1 MPQASSSEPPVN
13 APIALRMN
21 APTRS
26 SRRWRAALAAL
37 ALGLVAALALAR
49 TEAPKPVAEL
59 KPTAIQQQAAT
70 WAARFLTRF
79 HYRRVPLDDAMSA
92 EIWKRYL
99 DALDGERLFLTA
111 ADVESFRKWEHA
123 LDDAIYDTDLEPPF
137 AIFRTFLAR
146 VSERA
151 DHAISLL
158 DAGFDFTVDESLSLD
173 RRDAPWAADRAEL
186 DELWR
191 KRVKNDWLR
200 LRLTGQSDEQIRA
213 TLARRYRNFRERWH
227 EVDANDVFQTFMN
240 AYASAIEP
248 HTSYMSPRASEVF
261 EQQMRLSLEGI
272 GAVLS
277 RVDDYTVVRSVVRG
291 GPAQRS
297 GEIKPGDRIVGVGQG
312 KDGPVKDVIGWRV
325 DDVVALI
332 RGPKGTTV
340 VLDLLPAD
348 APIDVKPKRVTLVRE
363 QVRLEQQAAR
373 KDLIEVPTADG
384 TRRIGLITLPTFY
397 HDFEGQ
403 RRGDPNYRSSTRDVA
418 RLIGQLK
425 QEGIDGLIVDLRDNG
440 GGSLAE
446 ATQLTGL
453 FIDRGPVVQVRDAN
467 GRVTIESDRERGV
480 VWDGPLAVLVNR
492 TSASASEIFAAAMQD
507 YGRALVI
514 GQNTYGKGTVQNLI
528 DLDQLGE
535 NDMPRFGQVKLT
547 VAQFFRVNGGST
559 QHRGV
564 EPDIVFPSLID
575 PTQWGES
582 AIDNA
587 LPWTEIAP
595 VAIERRGEFGPLIP
609 LLEKRH
615 ERRVASDAEFQFLL
629 EDVRLAEE
637 RRANRTLSL
646 LESRRKAER
655 DAEVARIAARRAARE
670 AAIGQTAAARAAAAA
685 RAERESRLDDGLT
698 ADERP
703 IDGRDEDAPEPP
715 DVLAIEAANILADAI
730 DLLRSDAA
738 LAAKVKAF
746 RIAERPAA
754 PN

>member
-1 MPQASSSEPPVN
+1 
-13 APIALRMN
+13 MN
-21 APTRS
+21 LPTCHSTRVTT
-26 SRRWRAALAAL
+26 AFVV
-37 ALGLVAALALAR
+37 VAFAFATGLALAR
-49 TEAPKPVAEL
+49 TQAPKPVAEL
-59 KPTAIQQQAAT
+59 KPTAAQQQAAT

-79 HYRRVPLDDAMSA
+79 HYKRVPLDDAMSA
-92 EIWKRYL
+92 EILKRYL
-99 DALDGERLFLTA
+99 EALDGEKLFFTR
-111 ADVESFRKWEHA
+111 ADIDGFKRWETA
-123 LDDAIYDTDLEPPF
+123 LDDAIYDTNLEPAF
-137 AIFRTFLAR
+137 AIFRTFLER

-151 DHAISLL
+151 NYSISLL
-158 DAGFDFTVDESLSLD
+158 DAGFDFTIDENLPLD
-173 RRDAPWAADRAEL
+173 RKDATWAADRAEL
-186 DELWR
+186 DEIWR

-200 LRLTGQSDEQIRA
+200 LRLNGQSDEQIRA
-213 TLARRYRNFRERWH
+213 TLSRRYRNFRERWH

-312 KDGPVKDVIGWRV
+312 AGGPVKDVIGWRV

-340 VLDLLPAD
+340 VLDVLPAD
-348 APIDVKPKRVTLVRE
+348 APIDAKPKRVSIVRE
-363 QVRLEQQAAR
+363 QVKLEQQAAR
-373 KDLIEVPTADG
+373 KDLIEVPSESG

-403 RRGDPNYRSSTRDVA
+403 RRGDPDYRSSTRDVA
-418 RLIGQLK
+418 RLIGELK
-425 QEGIDGLIVDLRDNG
+425 REGIDGLIIDLRDNG

-446 ATQLTGL
+446 ATQLAGL
-453 FIDRGPVVQVRDAN
+453 FIDRGPVVQVRDAQ
-467 GRVTIESDRERGV
+467 GRVQIESDRDRGV
-480 VWDGPLAVLVNR
+480 AWDGPLAVLVNR

-507 YGRALVI
+507 YGRALII

-528 DLDQLGE
+528 DLDQVAE
-535 NDMPRFGQVKLT
+535 NDSPKFGQVKLT

-564 EPDIVFPSLID
+564 EPDIRFPSLID

-582 AIDNA
+582 VIDNA

-595 VAIERRGEFGPLIP
+595 VAIERNGEFAP
-609 LLEKRH
+609 LLPLLKQRH
-615 ERRVASDAEFQFLL
+615 ERRVANDPEFQYLL
-629 EDVRLAEE
+629 EDVRIVEE

-655 DAEVARIAARRAARE
+655 DADAERAAARREARKAAT
-670 AAIGQTAAARAAAAA
+670 GQSAAARAAAAA
-685 RAERESRLDDGLT
+685 RAEREARLDDGLT
-698 ADERP
+698 AEERP

-715 DVLAIEAANILADAI
+715 DVLAIEGANILADAI
-730 DLLRSDAA
+730 DLLESDTA

-746 RIAERPAA
+746 KIAERPATL
-754 PN
+754 N

>member
-1 MPQASSSEPPVN
+1 
-13 APIALRMN
+13 MN

-629 EDVRLAEE
+629 EDVRIAEE

-646 LESRRKAER
+646 LESRRRAER
-655 DAEVARIAARRAARE
+655 DADIARAAARREARE
-670 AAIGQTAAARAAAAA
+670 AASGQTAAARAAAVA
-685 RAERESRLDDGLT
+685 RAEREARLDDGLT

-703 IDGRDEDAPEPP
+703 IDARDEDAPEPP
-715 DVLAIEAANILADAI
+715 DVLAIEGANILADAI
-730 DLLRSDAA
+730 DLLKSDAV
-738 LAAKVKAF
+738 LAGKVKAF
-746 RIAERPAA
+746 RIAERPAV

>member
-1 MPQASSSEPPVN
+1 
-13 APIALRMN
+13 MN